1 MYKATGYA
9 GSRNW
14 WLGLI
19 LAILLIPVSA
29 YAQNPRTVTGTVVD
43 ETGEPLIGAS
53 VRVVGESTGVAT
65 DIDGRYSLKVPAS
78 AKQLLFSYV
87 GYHNLTADITSDVV
101 DVTLHPDNEILD
113 EVVVIGYGTQKKN
126 DLTGSVSSVGEKDF
140 NQGLISSPEELIN
153 GKIAGVQITSNGGS
167 PNGGST
173 IRIRGGAS
181 LNASNDPLIVLD
193 GVPMEKGD
201 GITGSGNFL
210 SMINPNDIESMTI
223 LKDASSTAIYG
234 SRASNGVIIIN
245 TKKGSGSGIKVSF
258 QTTNSLSNATRHN
271 KMLSRSQLVEEVYAT
286 GNQDYISALGDA
298 DTDWNDAIFRT
309 AFSTD
314 NNLALSGRFTNW
326 LPFRV
331 SLGATYQEG
340 ILKNDN
346 SQRYTANINLTPSFF
361 GDKLRINLSGK
372 GSYSK
377 NRFANSGAI
386 WNALAY
392 DPTQPVY
399 GNFDA
404 DGNPL
409 LFTDGSPLM
418 GGFHQVIDKNGY
430 PGQGAIANP
439 LAMLEDPDNP
449 ADVYRI
455 VSNLDVEYRLHF
467 LPELRLHATGG
478 VDWARGTSKY
488 YLPANSFEGFR
499 DGGSMNEQGP
509 QINLNQVLTLYAN
522 YNKDFEAIKST
533 VDVTAGYDYQYWK
546 RSAPGYD
553 TFNAAGE
560 YRSTSAPW
568 DERHSL
574 ISYYGRINYTL
585 MNRYLLTAT
594 MRRDGSSRF
603 SKENRWGSFPSVAL
617 AWRVSQE
624 NFFEP
629 LTPVVNDLKLR
640 ASYGITGQQ
649 DGIANYSHISNYTY
663 SHPGASYY
671 YRGEWIQ
678 TVRPSAYNSDLK
690 WETTKSWNFGIDLAF
705 LSNRLTASV
714 DYYTRK
720 TKDLLATVPVPA
732 GVNFAKEMLTNVGN
746 VDSKGLEIALTA
758 HIIDTRD
765 FGWDATFNATWLDN
779 KITNL
784 SLNGSSDVSDTYVGY
799 AESTPVM
806 VYKPGYTPHTFWLY
820 KQIYAAD
827 GTPVEGLYADL
838 NGDGT
843 VDSNDKYYCHSSH
856 PDWMFGLTTSF
867 RWRKLTI
874 STSLRAQVGNY
885 LYDQMSAGM
894 GAAECFSWC
903 SGQVNNLSAS
913 YADTHFQRRRYES
926 DYYLQNASF
935 LKMDNLQ
942 LTYDFG
948 KVSVIDGLHV
958 SAMVQNVFTIT
969 KYKGLD
975 PESDWG
981 VAGSAYPRP
990 RTYSLTVGLNF

>member
-167 PNGGST
+167 PNSGST

-585 MNRYLLTAT
+585 MDRYLLTAT

-867 RWRKLTI
+867 RWRKLTL

>member
-867 RWRKLTI
+867 RWRKLTL

>member
-87 GYHNLTADITSDVV
+87 GYHNLTAGITSDVV

-258 QTTNSLSNATRHN
+258 QTTNSLGNATRHN

-799 AESTPVM
+799 AESTPVI

-867 RWRKLTI
+867 RWRKLTL

>member
-585 MNRYLLTAT
+585 MDRYLLTAT

-690 WETTKSWNFGIDLAF
+690 WETTKSWNFGIDLVF

-867 RWRKLTI
+867 RWRKLTL

>member
-87 GYHNLTADITSDVV
+87 GYHNLTAGITSDVV

-867 RWRKLTI
+867 RWRKLTL

>member
-455 VSNLDVEYRLHF
+455 VSNLDVGYRLHF

-585 MNRYLLTAT
+585 MDRYLLTAT

-867 RWRKLTI
+867 RWRKLTL

>member
-87 GYHNLTADITSDVV
+87 GYHNLTAGITSDVV

-799 AESTPVM
+799 AESTPVI

-867 RWRKLTI
+867 RWRKLTL

>member
-585 MNRYLLTAT
+585 MDRYLLTAT

-867 RWRKLTI
+867 RWRKLTL

-948 KVSVIDGLHV
+948 KVNVIDGLHV

>member
-418 GGFHQVIDKNGY
+418 GGFHQVIDQNGY

-585 MNRYLLTAT
+585 MDRYLLTAT

-867 RWRKLTI
+867 RWRKLTL

>member
-585 MNRYLLTAT
+585 MDRYLLTAT

-867 RWRKLTI
+867 RWRKLTL

>member
-1 MYKATGYA
+1 MNQAVGNA
-9 GSRNW
+9 GLRKWIWALVAS
-14 WLGLI
+14 
-19 LAILLIPVSA
+19 ILLIPVSA
-29 YAQNPRTVTGTVVD
+29 DAQTQRTVTGTVVD
-43 ETGEPLIGAS
+43 ETGEPLIGATVQVS
-53 VRVVGESTGVAT
+53 GESIGTST
-65 DIDGRYSLKVPAS
+65 DMDGRYSLNVPAK
-78 AKQLLFSYV
+78 AKRLTFSYV
-87 GYHNLTADITSDVV
+87 GYEKMEVDITSDVIN
-101 DVTLHPDNEILD
+101 VTMKPGDALLD

-126 DLTGSVSSVGEKDF
+126 DLTGSVSSVSEKDF
-140 NQGLISSPEELIN
+140 NQGVISSPEELIN
-153 GKIAGVQITSNGGS
+153 GKIAGVQITNNGGS

-245 TKKGSGSGIKVSF
+245 TKKGGGNRIKVSF
-258 QTTNSLSNATRHN
+258 QTTNSLSHATRHN
-271 KMLSRSQLVEEVYAT
+271 RMLDRDQFVEEVLAT
-286 GNQDYISALGDA
+286 GNLDYINALGEE

-314 NNLALSGRFTNW
+314 NNLSVGGRIAKW

-331 SLGATYQEG
+331 SVGAMYQEG
-340 ILKNDN
+340 ILKDDRT
-346 SQRYTANINLTPSFF
+346 QRYTANLNLTPTLFD
-361 GDKLRINLSGK
+361 DKLRINLSAK

-377 NRFANSGAI
+377 NNFVNSGAI

-409 LFTDGSPLM
+409 LYTDGSPLM

-439 LAMLEDPDNP
+439 LAMIKDPSNP
-449 ADVYRI
+449 AEVYR
-455 VSNLDVEYRLHF
+455 VVGNLDVDYRLHF

-478 VDWARGTSKY
+478 LDWARGTSKY

-499 DGGSMNEQGP
+499 DGGSMNHQGP

-522 YNKDFEAIKST
+522 YNKEFEAIKSL
-533 VDVTAGYDYQYWK
+533 VDVTFGYDYQYWK
-546 RSAPGYD
+546 RNAPGYD
-553 TFNAAGE
+553 TYNAAGE
-560 YRSTSAPW
+560 YRSTTAPW
-568 DERHSL
+568 DERHTL
-574 ISYYGRINYTL
+574 MSYYGRLNYTF
-585 MNRYLLTAT
+585 MDRYLLTAT

-603 SKENRWGSFPSVAL
+603 ARNNRWGTFPSVAL
-617 AWRVSQE
+617 AWRISNE
-624 NFFEP
+624 EFFASA
-629 LTPVVNDLKLR
+629 TSVVNDFKIR
-640 ASYGITGQQ
+640 ASYGVTGQQ
-649 DGIANYSHISNYTY
+649 DGIANCSHLSNYTY
-663 SHPGASYY
+663 SQPGASYY
-671 YRGEWIQ
+671 FNGKWIQ
-678 TVRPSAYNSDLK
+678 TVRPSAYNSDLR
-690 WETTKSWNFGIDLAF
+690 WETTKSWNFGVDLGF
-705 LSNRLTASV
+705 LNNRITASV
-714 DYYTRK
+714 DFYTRK

-732 GVNFAKEMLTNVGN
+732 GVNFSKELLTNVGN
-746 VDSKGLEIALTA
+746 VDSKGVELALNA
-758 HIIDTRD
+758 RVIDVKD
-765 FGWDATFNATWLDN
+765 WEWNVTFNGTWLEN

-784 SLNGSSDVSDTYVGY
+784 SLNGSGDVSDTYVGY

-806 VYKPGYTPHTFWLY
+806 VYKPGYAPHTFWLY
-820 KQIYAAD
+820 KQIYAED
-827 GTPVEGLYADL
+827 GTPIEGLYADL
-838 NGDGT
+838 NGDGI
-843 VDSNDKYYCHSSH
+843 VDSNDRYYCHSAH
-856 PDWMFGLTTSF
+856 PDWIFGLSTSL
-867 RWRKLTI
+867 RWKRLTL

-913 YADTHFQRRRYES
+913 YADTHFKRRRYES

-935 LKMDNLQ
+935 LKMDNIQ
-942 LTYDFG
+942 LSYDFG
-948 KVSVIDGLHV
+948 RLGGLEGLNI
-958 SAMVQNVFTIT
+958 SAMIQNVFTVT
-969 KYKGLD
+969 RYKGLD
-975 PESDWG
+975 PESDFG

>member
-585 MNRYLLTAT
+585 MDRYLLTAT

-867 RWRKLTI
+867 RWRKLTL

-948 KVSVIDGLHV
+948 KVSVIHGLHV

>member
-286 GNQDYISALGDA
+286 GNQDYISALGNA

-404 DGNPL
+404 GGNPL

-867 RWRKLTI
+867 RWRKLTL

>member
-9 GSRNW
+9 GSRIW

-585 MNRYLLTAT
+585 MDRYLLTAT

-867 RWRKLTI
+867 RWRKLTL

>member
-87 GYHNLTADITSDVV
+87 GYHNLTAGITSDVV

-585 MNRYLLTAT
+585 MDRYLLTAT

-867 RWRKLTI
+867 RWRKLTL

>member
-560 YRSTSAPW
+560 YRSSSAPW

-913 YADTHFQRRRYES
+913 YVDTHFQRRRYES

>member
-1 MYKATGYA
+1 MDKAIGNA
-9 GSRNW
+9 ELRRWIVSF
-14 WLGLI
+14 L
-19 LAILLIPVSA
+19 LAVILIPASA
-29 YAQNPRTVTGTVVD
+29 YAQTQRTVTGTVLD
-43 ETGEPLIGAS
+43 ETGEPLIGAT
-53 VRVVGESTGVAT
+53 VMVVGQKIGAAT
-65 DIDGRYSLKVPAS
+65 DIDGHYSLVVPAS
-78 AKQLLFSYV
+78 AKQLVFSYV
-87 GYHNLTADITSDVV
+87 GYENHTADITSNVV
-101 DVTLHPDNEILD
+101 DVTLRPNSEVLN

-126 DLTGSVSSVGEKDF
+126 DLTGSVSQVSEKDF
-140 NQGLISSPEELIN
+140 NQGVISSPEELIN
-153 GKIAGVQITSNGGS
+153 GKIAGVQITNNGGS

-245 TKKGSGSGIKVSF
+245 TKKGSGEGVKVSF
-258 QTTNSLSNATRHN
+258 QTTNSLSHVTNHDI
-271 KMLSRSQLVEEVYAT
+271 MLDRSQFINEVMAT
-286 GNQDYISALGDA
+286 GNADYISALGNA
-298 DTDWNDAIFRT
+298 DTDWSDVIYRT

-314 NNLALSGRFTNW
+314 NNIAISGRATRW

-331 SLGATYQEG
+331 SLGAMYQEG
-340 ILKNDN
+340 VLKNDN
-346 SQRYTANINLTPSFF
+346 TQRYTANINLTPSFF
-361 GDKLRINLSGK
+361 NDLLRINISGK
-372 GSYSK
+372 GSYSH

-409 LFTDGSPLM
+409 LYTDGSPLM

-439 LAMLEDPDNP
+439 LAMLEDPYNP
-449 ADVYRI
+449 ANVYRI
-455 VSNLDVEYRLHF
+455 VSNGDVDYRLHF
-467 LPELRLHATGG
+467 LPDLRLHATVGI
-478 VDWARGTSKY
+478 DWARGTSKY
-488 YLPANSFEGFR
+488 ELPANSFEGFR
-499 DGGSMNEQGP
+499 DGGSKNEQGP
-509 QINLNQVLTLYAN
+509 QININKMLTLYAN
-522 YNKDFEAIKST
+522 YNREFAAIQSS
-533 VDVTAGYDYQYWK
+533 VDVTFGYDYQYWK
-546 RSAPGYD
+546 RSAPAYD

-560 YRSTSAPW
+560 YRSTTAAW

-574 ISYYGRINYTL
+574 ISYYGRLNYSF
-585 MNRYLLTAT
+585 MERYLLTAT

-603 SKENRWGSFPSVAL
+603 SKDNRWGTFPSVAL
-617 AWRVSQE
+617 AWRVSRE
-624 NFFEP
+624 SFFEP
-629 LTPVVNDLKLR
+629 LNPVMNDLKLR
-640 ASYGITGQQ
+640 ASYGVTGQQ
-649 DGIANYSHISNYTY
+649 DGIANYSHIPNYTY
-663 SHPGASYY
+663 SQPGASYY
-671 YRGEWIQ
+671 FNGQWIQ
-678 TVRPSAYNSDLK
+678 TVRPAAYNSNLK
-690 WETTKSWNFGIDLAF
+690 WETTKSWNFGIDMAF
-705 LSNRLTASV
+705 LSNRLSASV

-720 TKDLLATVPVPA
+720 TKDLLATVPVSA

-746 VDSKGLEIALTA
+746 VDSKGVEIALNA

-765 FGWDATFNATWLDN
+765 FTWDATFNATWLEN

-784 SLNGSSDVSDTYVGY
+784 SLSGKDDVSDTYVGY

-806 VYKPGYTPHTFWLY
+806 VYKPGYAPHTFWLY
-820 KQIYAAD
+820 KQIYAED

-838 NGDGT
+838 NGDGI
-843 VDSNDKYYCHSSH
+843 VNDSDRYYCHNAH
-856 PDWMFGLTTSF
+856 PDWIFGFSTSL
-867 RWRKLTI
+867 RWKKLTL
-874 STSLRAQVGNY
+874 STSLRAQVGQY

-894 GAAECFSWC
+894 GAAECFTWC

-913 YADTHFQRRRYES
+913 YAETHFARRRYES

-948 KVSVIDGLHV
+948 KVGFIDGLHM

-969 KYKGLD
+969 KYKGID

-981 VAGSAYPRP
+981 VQGSAYPRP
-990 RTYSLTVGLNF
+990 RTYSLTIGLNF

>member
-1 MYKATGYA
+1 MDKVIGYA
-9 GSRNW
+9 ESKR
-14 WLGLI
+14 WLLGFI
-19 LAILLIPVSA
+19 LSILLLPVSV
-29 YAQNPRTVTGTVVD
+29 YAQTSRTVTGTVID

-53 VRVVGESTGVAT
+53 VQVAGEKIGAAT
-65 DIDGRYSLKVPAS
+65 DIDGHYSLKVPAS
-78 AKQLLFSYV
+78 AKQLVFTYV
-87 GYHNLTADITSDVV
+87 GYHELTVDITSDVI
-101 DVTLHPDNEILD
+101 DVTLRPNNEVLD
-113 EVVVIGYGTQKKN
+113 EVVVIGYGVQKKN

-140 NQGLISSPEELIN
+140 NQGVISSPEELIN
-153 GKIAGVQITSNGGS
+153 GKIAGVQITNNGGS

-245 TKKGSGSGIKVSF
+245 TKKGSGEGVKVSF
-258 QTTNSLSNATRHN
+258 QTTNSLSNATRHS
-271 KMLSRSQLVEEVYAT
+271 KMLTRSQLVDEVYAT
-286 GNQDYISALGDA
+286 GNTDYIGALGEA

-314 NNLALSGRFTNW
+314 NNVAVSGRLTSW

-331 SLGATYQEG
+331 SLGAMYQEG

-346 SQRYTANINLTPSFF
+346 TQRYTANINLTPSFF
-361 GDKLRINLSGK
+361 GDKLRLNFSGK

-377 NRFANSGAI
+377 NHFANSGAI

-399 GNFDA
+399 GNYDA

-409 LFTDGSPLM
+409 LFSDGSPLM

-449 ADVYRI
+449 ADVYR
-455 VSNLDVEYRLHF
+455 VVGNLDVDYRLHF

-488 YLPANSFEGFR
+488 FLPANSFEGFR

-553 TFNAAGE
+553 TYNALGE
-560 YRSTSAPW
+560 YRSSSAPW

-585 MNRYLLTAT
+585 MDRYLLTAT
-594 MRRDGSSRF
+594 IRRDGSSRF

-617 AWRVSQE
+617 AWRISQE
-624 NFFEP
+624 EFFRP
-629 LTPVVNDLKLR
+629 LTTVVNDLKLR

-649 DGIANYSHISNYTY
+649 DGIANYSHIPNYTY
-663 SHPGASYY
+663 SQPGASYY
-671 YRGEWIQ
+671 FNGKWIQ
-678 TVRPSAYNSDLK
+678 TVRPAAYNSDLK
-690 WETTKSWNFGIDLAF
+690 WETTKSWNFGIDFAF

-746 VDSKGLEIALTA
+746 VDSKGVEIALNA
-758 HIIDTRD
+758 HIINTKD
-765 FGWDATFNATWLDN
+765 FTWDATFNATWLDN

-820 KQIYAAD
+820 KQIYAED

-856 PDWMFGLTTSF
+856 PDWMFGFSTSF
-867 RWRKLTI
+867 RWKKLTL

-913 YADTHFQRRRYES
+913 YADTHFARRRYES

-948 KVSVIDGLHV
+948 KVSAIEGLHV

-969 KYKGLD
+969 KYKGQD

-981 VAGSAYPRP
+981 VAGSSYPRP
-990 RTYSLTVGLNF
+990 RTYSITVGLNF

>member
-585 MNRYLLTAT
+585 MDRYLLTAT

-617 AWRVSQE
+617 AWRISQE

-867 RWRKLTI
+867 RWRKLTL

>member
-87 GYHNLTADITSDVV
+87 GYHNLTADITSDIV

-867 RWRKLTI
+867 RWRKLTL

>member
-455 VSNLDVEYRLHF
+455 VSNLDVEYRLNF

-585 MNRYLLTAT
+585 MDRYLLTAT

-867 RWRKLTI
+867 RWRKLTL

>member
-1 MYKATGYA
+1 MDKSIGYA
-9 GSRNW
+9 ELRS
-14 WLGLI
+14 WLMRVVVAL
-19 LAILLIPVSA
+19 LLIPASA
-29 YAQNPRTVTGTVVD
+29 YAQGPRTVTGTVTD
-43 ETGEPLIGAS
+43 ESGEPLIGATVKAEGTS
-53 VRVVGESTGVAT
+53 VGVST
-65 DIDGRYSLKVPAS
+65 DIDGNYSLKVPAGV
-78 AKQLLFSYV
+78 KRLTFSYV
-87 GYHNLTADITSDVV
+87 GCRTQTVEITSSVV
-101 DVTLHPDNEILD
+101 NVTLTTDSEVLD
-113 EVVVIGYGTQKKN
+113 EVVVIGYGTQKKS
-126 DLTGSVSSVGEKDF
+126 DLTGSISTVGEKDF
-140 NQGLISSPEELIN
+140 NKGVISSPEELIN
-153 GKIAGVQITSNGGS
+153 GKIAGVQITNNGGS

-181 LNASNDPLIVLD
+181 LNASNDPLVVLD

-210 SMINPNDIESMTI
+210 SMINPNDIESMTV

-245 TKKGSGSGIKVSF
+245 TKKGSGDRVKVSF
-258 QTTNSLSNATRHN
+258 QTTNSLSHAARHYD
-271 KMLSRSQLVEEVYAT
+271 MLSRSRFVDEVMAT
-286 GNQDYISALGDA
+286 GNADYINALGTA
-298 DTDWNDAIFRT
+298 DTDWSDEIFRT
-309 AFSTD
+309 AFATD
-314 NNLALSGRFTNW
+314 NNVAVSGRATSW

-331 SLGATYQEG
+331 SLGALYQEG
-340 ILKNDN
+340 ILRNDN
-346 SQRYTANINLTPSFF
+346 TQRYTANLNLTPSFF
-361 GDKLRINLSGK
+361 GDKLRVNLSAK
-372 GSYSK
+372 GSYSR

-399 GNFDA
+399 GNYDA

-409 LFTDGSPLM
+409 LYTDGTPLM
-418 GGFHQVIDKNGY
+418 GGFHQVLDKNGY

-439 LAMLEDPDNP
+439 VAMLEDPYNP
-449 ADVYRI
+449 AKVYRV
-455 VSNLDVEYRLHF
+455 VSNADIDYRLHF
-467 LPELRLHATGG
+467 LPELRLHATAG
-478 VDWARGTSKY
+478 VDWARGKSSY
-488 YLPANSFEGFR
+488 YMPANSFEGFR
-499 DGGSMNEQGP
+499 EGGSRNEQGP

-522 YNKDFEAIKST
+522 YNKEFEAIRSS
-533 VDVTAGYDYQYWK
+533 VDATIGYDYQYWK
-546 RSAPGYD
+546 RNCPAYD
-553 TFNAAGE
+553 TFTAAGD
-560 YRSTSAPW
+560 YRSTTPAW

-585 MNRYLLTAT
+585 MDRYLLTAT

-603 SKENRWGSFPSVAL
+603 SKDNRWGTFPSVAL

-624 NFFEP
+624 DFFRP

-640 ASYGITGQQ
+640 ASYGVTGQQ
-649 DGIANYSHISNYTY
+649 DGIANYSYLSNYTY
-663 SHPGASYY
+663 SQPGASYY
-671 YRGEWIQ
+671 FNGKWIQ
-678 TVRPSAYNSDLK
+678 TVRPAAYNSDLK
-690 WETTKSWNFGIDLAF
+690 WETTKSWNFGADLAF
-705 LSNRLTASV
+705 FSNRITASV

-746 VDSKGLEIALTA
+746 VDSKGVEIVLSA

-765 FGWDATFNATWLDN
+765 FSWNATFNATWLKN
-779 KITNL
+779 TITNL

-799 AESTPVM
+799 AETTPVM

-820 KQIYAAD
+820 KQIYAED

-838 NGDGT
+838 NGDGAI
-843 VDSNDKYYCHSSH
+843 DSKDRYYCHSSH
-856 PDWMFGLTTSF
+856 PDWIFGFSTSF
-867 RWRKLTI
+867 RWKKWTL

-885 LYDQMSAGM
+885 LYDQMGAGL

-903 SGQVNNLSAS
+903 SGQVNNLAAS
-913 YADTHFQRRRYES
+913 YADTHFQRRHYDS

-948 KVSVIDGLHV
+948 KLRFIDGLHI

-969 KYKGLD
+969 RFKGVD
-975 PESDWG
+975 PENDFG
-981 VAGSAYPRP
+981 IAGSVYPRP
-990 RTYSLTVGLNF
+990 RTYSLTIGLNF

>member
-585 MNRYLLTAT
+585 MDRYLLTAT

-799 AESTPVM
+799 AESTPVI

-867 RWRKLTI
+867 RWRKLTL

>member
-1 MYKATGYA
+1 MNKAIGYA
-9 GSRNW
+9 GLRRLL
-14 WLGLI
+14 LGL
-19 LAILLIPVSA
+19 LLSVLLLPVSA
-29 YAQNPRTVTGTVVD
+29 FAQNQRTVTGTVID

-53 VRVVGESTGVAT
+53 VKVVGEPIGAAT
-65 DIDGRYSLKVPAS
+65 DIDGRYTLKIPAS
-78 AKQLLFSYV
+78 AKQLVFSYV
-87 GYHNLTADITSDVV
+87 GYNNLTVDITSDVV
-101 DVTLHPDNEILD
+101 DVTLHPNNEVLD

-140 NQGLISSPEELIN
+140 NQGVISSPEELIN
-153 GKIAGVQITSNGGS
+153 GKIAGVQITNNGGS

-245 TKKGSGSGIKVSF
+245 TKKGSGEGVKVSF
-258 QTTNSLSNATRHN
+258 QTTNSLSNATKHS
-271 KMLSRSQLVEEVYAT
+271 KMLNRDQFVEEVYAT
-286 GNQDYISALGDA
+286 GNQDYINALGSA

-314 NNLALSGRFTNW
+314 NNVAVSGRATRW

-331 SLGATYQEG
+331 SLGAMYQEG
-340 ILKNDN
+340 ILKNDHT
-346 SQRYTANINLTPSFF
+346 QRYTANLNLTPSFF
-361 GDKLRINLSGK
+361 GDKLRVNLSGK

-377 NRFANSGAI
+377 NHFANSGAV

-404 DGNPL
+404 SGNPL
-409 LFTDGSPLM
+409 LFTDGTPLM

-439 LAMLEDPDNP
+439 LAMLEDPENP
-449 ADVYRI
+449 AEVYRVVGNADI
-455 VSNLDVEYRLHF
+455 DYRLHF
-467 LPELRLHATGG
+467 LPELRLHVTGG
-478 VDWARGTSKY
+478 IDWARGTSKY

-509 QINLNQVLTLYAN
+509 QINLNQVLTVYAN
-522 YNKDFEAIKST
+522 YNKDFDAIMST
-533 VDVTAGYDYQYWK
+533 LDVTAGYDYQYWK

-553 TFNAAGE
+553 TYNALGE

-568 DERHSL
+568 DERHTL
-574 ISYYGRINYTL
+574 LSYYGRLNYTF
-585 MNRYLLTAT
+585 MERYLLTAT

-603 SKENRWGSFPSVAL
+603 AKDHRWGTFPSVAL
-617 AWRVSQE
+617 AWRISKE
-624 NFFEP
+624 NFFRA
-629 LTPVVNDLKLR
+629 LTPVLNDLKIR
-640 ASYGITGQQ
+640 ASYGVTGQQ
-649 DGIANYSHISNYTY
+649 DGIANYSHLSNYTY
-663 SHPGASYY
+663 SQPGASYY
-671 YRGEWIQ
+671 FAGQWIQ

-690 WETTKSWNFGIDLAF
+690 WETTKSWNFGLDF
-705 LSNRLTASV
+705 GFMNNRITGSV

-746 VDSKGLEIALTA
+746 VDSKGVEIALNA
-758 HIIDTRD
+758 HIIDTKD
-765 FGWDATFNATWLDN
+765 FSWNATFNATWLEN
-779 KITNL
+779 TITNL
-784 SLNGSSDVSDTYVGY
+784 SLSGSADVSDTYVGY

-820 KQIYAAD
+820 KQIYAED

-838 NGDGT
+838 NGDGV
-843 VDSNDKYYCHSSH
+843 VDSNDRYYCHSSH
-856 PDWMFGLTTSF
+856 PDWIFGFSTSF
-867 RWRKLTI
+867 RWKRLTL

-913 YADTHFQRRRYES
+913 YADTHFARRHYDS

-948 KVSVIDGLHV
+948 KLGVIDGLHV

-969 KYKGLD
+969 KYKGQD

>member
-101 DVTLHPDNEILD
+101 DVILHPDNEILD

-867 RWRKLTI
+867 RWRKLTL

-942 LTYDFG
+942 LTYNFG